1 MVDLCCKT
9 SFIADIIKTI
19 YSYVILT
26 RNIIFL
32 NLPVFQ
38 LLFMTCMGIV
48 AILFVNLLTVMTG
61 SSSQS
66 LVINYQLTR
75 CQQLAENGPH
85 RTYARNLKCQ

>member
-1 MVDLCCKT
+1 MVDLCSKT

-19 YSYVILT
+19 YPYVILT
-26 RNIIFL
+26 RDIIFL

-38 LLFMTCMGIV
+38 LLFMIYVGIV
-48 AILFVNLLTVMTG
+48 AILLVNMLIVMMG

-66 LVINYQLTR
+66 LVINSQLTR

-85 RTYARNLKCQ
+85 RNYARNLKCQ